1 MSLDDS
7 STSSNLH
14 ISRYDEVV
22 RRRILLVEDDPK
34 TREMVALYLQ
44 REGYDVATAEDG
56 VRALEVA
63 REREPHLVVL
73 DLMLPR
79 MDGLAVCRALR
90 ESSSVPGII
99 MVTARTTEDD
109 KLTGLDLGADDY
121 VTKPFSPRELM
132 ARVRAVLRRAGEE
145 DVVEIAG
152 ITIDRVRREVR
163 TGGAEVPVTPTEYRL
178 LDALANAPG
187 RTFTRQELVERAFGE
202 DYDGLDRTV
211 DVHVMNL
218 RKKLGDAGK
227 AIATVFGVGY
237 KFTK

>member
-1 MSLDDS
+1 
-7 STSSNLH
+7 
-14 ISRYDEVV
+14 V

-44 REGYDVATAEDG
+44 REGHEVVTAEDG
-56 VRALEVA
+56 VRALEAV
-63 REREPHLVVL
+63 REHEPHLVVL

-79 MDGLAVCRALR
+79 MDGLAVCRALHDAVPR
-90 ESSSVPGII
+90 PGII

-132 ARVRAVLRRAGEE
+132 ARVRAVLRRASEE
-145 DVVEIAG
+145 DVVSAGEIVV
-152 ITIDRVRREVR
+152 DRGRREVR
-163 TGGAEVPVTPTEYRL
+163 VGDAEVAITPTEYRL
-178 LDALANAPG
+178 LDALVRAPG
-187 RTFTRQELVERAFGE
+187 RTFTRQELVERAFGD
-202 DYDGLDRTV
+202 DYEGLDRTV

-218 RKKLGDAGK
+218 RRKLGDAGK

-237 KFTK
+237 KLTP

>member
-1 MSLDDS
+1 M
-7 STSSNLH
+7 
-14 ISRYDEVV
+14 

-63 REREPHLVVL
+63 KEREPHLVVL

-90 ESSSVPGII
+90 ESPQVPGII

-132 ARVRAVLRRAGEE
+132 ARVRAVLRRAAEE

-163 TGGAEVPVTPTEYRL
+163 AGEEDVPLTPTEYRL
-178 LDALANAPG
+178 LDALAAAPG
-187 RTFTRQELVERAFGE
+187 RTFTRQELVERALGE

-211 DVHVMNL
+211 DVHIKNL
-218 RKKLGDAGK
+218 RRKLGDAGD

-237 KFTK
+237 KFAK